1 MSAYGTKVQ
10 RHPILEY
17 STVRSLGEEV
27 ELQEFA

>member
-10 RHPILEY
+10 RHPILEN

-27 ELQEFA
+27 GA